1 MRRLGSAEANTGA
14 GPAAFRTHARRSG
27 VAHTVVWRR
36 RAHGRWFGGV
46 RAHARRFA
54 STRGVS
60 RPRAVFR
67 VHARCFASTRGVSRP
82 RAVFRAYGRC
92 FAPTRGV
99 SRARAPVWRRFACTG
114 GGLAAFRVH
123 GRRSGG
129 VSRARTAVW
138 RRFAHT
144 HGGCV
149 TPASSRQPPANTE
162 RQRATPPSPL
172 ATARAH
178 ETHPCV
184 PPPVLPTEPCR
195 GHPPGQAATTAP
207 SLTKTTVD
215 LARLSLTA
223 VSTSP
228 RER

>member
-14 GPAAFRTHARRSG
+14 GPAAFRAHARRSG
-27 VAHTVVWRR
+27 VAHTPGGLAWSSARAVVWRR
-36 RAHGRWFGGV
+36 SRPRAVFRL
-46 RAHARRFA
+46 HARRFA
-54 STRGVS
+54 PTRGVS

-67 VHARCFASTRGVSRP
+67 VHARCFASTRGVSRSRAVFRVHARCFAHMGGVSRP
-82 RAVFRAYGRC
+82 RAVFRVHGRR
-92 FAPTRGV
+92 FGGV
-99 SRARAPVWRRFACTG
+99 SRARA
-114 GGLAAFRVH
+114 
-123 GRRSGG
+123 
-129 VSRARTAVW
+129 AVW

-162 RQRATPPSPL
+162 RQRATPPSSL

-207 SLTKTTVD
+207 SPTKTTVD